1 MYSSGLKDT
10 RGSYLQDRSMSVYQ
24 SQALAQNNYSLENR
38 VAQLTSENER
48 LIQESRDKSNQ
59 IQAWRDRYQALEKSS
74 NIAVQEYA
82 ERLEHQ
88 KRLEMEDAISKSNN
102 RFSMD
107 LSTVEN
113 QNRNLQGKLAEY
125 ESRIM
130 ALNSEIQ
137 KLSQINIEKTKE
149 NDQWKV
155 RYSNLEKDA
164 RNHSEDLRAS
174 LHARTRDEL
183 EMINREY
190 SSKLLDERRINET
203 EMKNVKQMLNDLESK
218 LRHAASESDRYN
230 MAMAEKIREV
240 DALKSTFANFE
251 RQKNEEMKNL
261 IARLEREKN
270 EWMEREG
277 QSNHIKFNEERS
289 RHESKMREISNLIL
303 GFENQMSNLSLEIER
318 LQGVLRD
325 KIRDEENLKQEYLR
339 MEEAKNAEIQ
349 DLKEHFESL
358 RKSALREIDIDSR
371 YQAERAALE
380 AEIVQNRQKIS
391 EMEVVIKELIQ
402 ENERAKVAQS
412 DFEKALENIKME
424 NRRRDTA
431 AGGDLEAVRAENERL
446 KSGYL
451 ETNELRAKFNSEK
464 QNYEN
469 QVVQLMQNI
478 MVNKAEIDKLY
489 NLIDVRR
496 QENELLNRQLNQE
509 RDEVSRLEGV
519 CKEFE
524 GRFVV
529 QRNKYDQLE
538 KETVQIQRARDT
550 LKSQLERGNIEV
562 AQKNRELLEKIKEV
576 DALKLKYENSI
587 SNLRLNGKSNF

>member
-1 MYSSGLKDT
+1 M
-10 RGSYLQDRSMSVYQ
+10 
-24 SQALAQNNYSLENR
+24 
-38 VAQLTSENER
+38 
-48 LIQESRDKSNQ
+48 KS
-59 IQAWRDRYQALEKSS
+59 
-74 NIAVQEYA
+74 
-82 ERLEHQ
+82 
-88 KRLEMEDAISKSNN
+88 
-102 RFSMD
+102 
-107 LSTVEN
+107 
-113 QNRNLQGKLAEY
+113 
-125 ESRIM
+125 
-130 ALNSEIQ
+130 
-137 KLSQINIEKTKE
+137 
-149 NDQWKV
+149 
-155 RYSNLEKDA
+155 
-164 RNHSEDLRAS
+164 
-174 LHARTRDEL
+174 
-183 EMINREY
+183 
-190 SSKLLDERRINET
+190 
-203 EMKNVKQMLNDLESK
+203 
-218 LRHAASESDRYN
+218 
-230 MAMAEKIREV
+230 
-240 DALKSTFANFE
+240 
-251 RQKNEEMKNL
+251 L
-261 IARLEREKN
+261 IARIEKEKN

-318 LQGVLRD
+318 LQGLLRD
-325 KIRDEENLKQEYLR
+325 KIRDEENLREEYLR

-349 DLKEHFESL
+349 NLKEHFESL
-358 RKSALREIDIDSR
+358 RKNALKEIDIDSR

-402 ENERAKVAQS
+402 ENERAKAAQS
-412 DFEKALENIKME
+412 DFEKEIENIKMQ
-424 NRRRDTA
+424 NRRRDTT
-431 AGGDLEAVRAENERL
+431 AGGDLEALRAENERL

-451 ETNELRAKFNSEK
+451 ETNELKARFNIEK
-464 QNYEN
+464 QNHEN

-529 QRNKYDQLE
+529 QKNKYELLE
-538 KETVQIQRARDT
+538 KETLQIQRARDT

-576 DALKLKYENSI
+576 DNLKLKYENSI
-587 SNLRLNGKSNF
+587 SNLRLNGRPNV